1 MDKKCVNF
9 LLFIWIGLISSRSS
23 NAENCPEGWTPIE
36 STLPNHRK
44 APGNQL
50 RKKVNSVVFL

>member
-1 MDKKCVNF
+1 MDRKYVTF
-9 LLFIWIGLISSRSS
+9 LLFLWIGLIAPRSS

-44 APGNQL
+44 DLGNQL
-50 RKKVNSVVFL
+50 RKTK